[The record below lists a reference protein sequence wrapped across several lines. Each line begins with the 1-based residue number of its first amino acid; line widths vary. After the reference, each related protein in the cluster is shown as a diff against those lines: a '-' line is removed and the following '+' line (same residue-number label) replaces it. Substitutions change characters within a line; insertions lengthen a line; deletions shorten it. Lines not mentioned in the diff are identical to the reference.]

1 MVFRV
6 IKKYVGVKRLRKL
19 RNLHIIDVLD
29 F

>member
-19 RNLHIIDVLD
+19 RNLHIIGIPD